1 MITHFFKVLDFKQGL
16 PITLAIIYEAVARRL
31 GISCLPYNY
40 PSHFLLK
47 YRENSQD
54 WYYIDVYNGGTL
66 TRRPMG
72 NHELND
78 LVPTAVEVVERM
90 ANNLEVSARQHT
102 QVNGRVTRL
111 RSSLELLKLVSP
123 QDISSLVSLAR
134 LYMLHSM
141 DTHALEMFLLN
152 GTFDVSFK

>member
-1 MITHFFKVLDFKQGL
+1 MLDFKQGL

-31 GISCLPYNY
+31 GLFCQPINF
-40 PSHFLLK
+40 PSHFILR
-47 YRENSQD
+47 YSENGQD
-54 WYYIDVYNGGTL
+54 WYYIDVYNGGNIIKKPISEFT
-66 TRRPMG
+66 
-72 NHELND
+72 ELVASPVD
-78 LVPTAVEVVERM
+78 VVERM

-141 DTHALEMFLLN
+141 DTRSLETFLLSE
-152 GTFDVSFK
+152 GFQVKL